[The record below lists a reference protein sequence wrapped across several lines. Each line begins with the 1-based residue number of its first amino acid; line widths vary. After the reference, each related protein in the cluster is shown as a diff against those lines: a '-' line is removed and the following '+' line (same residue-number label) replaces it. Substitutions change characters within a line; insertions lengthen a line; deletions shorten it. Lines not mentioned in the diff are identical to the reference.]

1 MGPRRMAAQV
11 ALPLIPSLLLQ
22 PEAQSQLHN
31 KMISFII
38 FFCFDFN
45 WGGGE
50 EGGFL
55 SSMWMKGAGM
65 VDSVVVP
72 SLLLHLP
79 LFSSRKMTF

>member
-1 MGPRRMAAQV
+1 MAAQV

-38 FFCFDFN
+38 FFALTLT
-45 WGGGE
+45 GVGGE

-55 SSMWMKGAGM
+55 SSMWIKETGM
-65 VDSVVVP
+65 VDSVVAQ
-72 SLLLHLP
+72 SLLLNFP
-79 LFSSRKMTF
+79 LFSFRKMTF